1 MGQKLPLLK
10 PAEVCR
16 NLQALGFKFKRQDG
30 SHAQYER
37 PADGTR
43 KRCVVTVDMGKR
55 NGFSLELMKS
65 MIRQS
70 GFSRDEF
77 CRGIPKSSPTL
88 EQTNVEI
95 S

>member
-1 MGQKLPLLK
+1 M
-10 PAEVCR
+10 
-16 NLQALGFKFKRQDG
+16 
-30 SHAQYER
+30 
-37 PADGTR
+37 
-43 KRCVVTVDMGKR
+43 TVDMGKR

>member
-1 MGQKLPLLK
+1 MRL
-10 PAEVCR
+10 V
-16 NLQALGFKFKRQDG
+16 LGFKFKRQDG

-37 PADGTR
+37 PSDGTR